1 MSLMQKAIETYD
13 KMAAR
18 IGIEHENTETL
29 APIFHL
35 PVKASILITLDA
47 DGKFLS
53 AINFNESILIPV
65 TEKSAGRTSGT
76 APHCLCDNFKYL
88 CRDDTPGENNKY
100 MSYVK
105 QLEDR
110 VNSEYSHPKLKAVLN
125 YVKNGNI
132 AKDLLDSGL
141 RTVNDK
147 DSDDKKIICWSVLG
161 CGLPNEVWRDTELQ
175 RLYIEYYLSRP
186 ENAEKSLCMVTGEM
200 TGCTKNA
207 PKNIV
212 PIFPNG
218 KIISSNDTNNF
229 TYRGRFLNSAEAFE
243 MGQIQSQKAHLAL
256 RWLCVNQGISVGE
269 TRTSHDDKSDGKK
282 ELSKNQKV
290 FVAWNPDGI
299 EVPRIDL
306 PFMSMSESTS
316 EPSDYK
322 RQLYE
327 VLNKKKNS
335 LNAEKDVVV
344 ACFDANKGRLSVNYY
359 NEFRGDDF
367 LDRLASWDEKC
378 CWPTR
383 DGVFSPSIYDIAI
396 CAFGVERTE
405 KGKAE
410 PSLSIDDFSKKK
422 TVNQLIFCRLERG
435 NFPVDIMRAVFHNTD
450 SLARHTKTIREKL
463 LFTACAVTRKYRF
476 DKYKEESTMSLEK
489 DKKDRSY
496 QFGRL
501 LAVLESIEASVLR
514 NADKNRETT
523 ALLCQP
529 LFVRRPAYAA
539 KYILEKVKPYCYPR
553 LPVELRTHYEKI
565 IGEIYENLSS
575 FSDEQLQKPLSE
587 TYLLGYYL
595 QRNELYKKKNLTEK
609 TEENENE

>member
-18 IGIEHENTETL
+18 IGVEHENTETL

-47 DGKFLS
+47 DGNFLS
-53 AINFNESILIPV
+53 ANNFNESILIPV

-132 AKDLLDSGL
+132 AKDLFDSGL
-141 RTVNDK
+141 RTKDDK

-175 RLYIEYYLSRP
+175 KLYIGYYLSRP

-243 MGQIQSQKAHLAL
+243 MGQIRSQKAHLAL

-269 TRTSHDDKSDGKK
+269 TRTSHDGKSDGKK

-322 RQLYE
+322 QQLYE
-327 VLNKKKNS
+327 VLNMKKDS

-383 DGVFSPSIYDIAI
+383 DGVLSPSIYDIAI

-405 KGKAE
+405 KGKTE
-410 PSLSIDDFSKKK
+410 PSLSIDDFS
-422 TVNQLIFCRLERG
+422 N
-435 NFPVDIMRAVFHNTD
+435 
-450 SLARHTKTIREKL
+450 
-463 LFTACAVTRKYRF
+463 
-476 DKYKEESTMSLEK
+476 
-489 DKKDRSY
+489 
-496 QFGRL
+496 
-501 LAVLESIEASVLR
+501 
-514 NADKNRETT
+514 
-523 ALLCQP
+523 
-529 LFVRRPAYAA
+529 
-539 KYILEKVKPYCYPR
+539 
-553 LPVELRTHYEKI
+553 
-565 IGEIYENLSS
+565 
-575 FSDEQLQKPLSE
+575 
-587 TYLLGYYL
+587 
-595 QRNELYKKKNLTEK
+595 
-609 TEENENE
+609 